1 MKLDLRT
8 AYDADADD
16 VAAAYA
22 DPALYAE
29 LGDLPKLGGAEVVD
43 HSVTGDV
50 VRLSVRWRFVGE
62 LSSSVTAV
70 VDRRKLSWIE
80 EDEHRLDRR
89 EVRWRLLPDHYADR
103 LRASGTYTFLAANR
117 GGAVRATEGEVK
129 VRMPLVGGRVE
140 AALVSGL
147 GEHLAD
153 EVPIVERWIADRG

>member
-1 MKLDLRT
+1 MKLHLRT
-8 AYDADADD
+8 SYDADADD

-43 HSVTGDV
+43 HSVKGDV
-50 VRLSVRWRFVGE
+50 VRLSVRWRFTGE
-62 LSSSVTAV
+62 LSSAVTAV
-70 VDRRKLSWIE
+70 VDRRRLTWVQ
-80 EDEHRLDRR
+80 EDEHDLDRR

-103 LRASGTYTFLAANR
+103 LRASGTYRFVPTNG
-117 GGAVRATEGEVK
+117 GGAERATEGEVK

-147 GEHLAD
+147 DEHLAD
-153 EVPIVERWIADRG
+153 EVPIVERWIADQR